1 MSKKEFEENR
11 AEAEKKRKELT
22 LEEKIWLMSGN
33 LSVPDMRKGMQCF
46 RGGVYYLGNTF
57 TAGGLEMHG
66 IPAIRLCDGSRGIIG
81 KKGSTCFPVTIC
93 RGASF
98 DKELERQIGIAIGEE
113 VRDSGGNLF
122 AGICLNLPYHP
133 GWGRSQETYGENSF
147 HIGEMGAALTEGI
160 DEMDVIP
167 CIKHFAFNSME
178 YARFKV
184 NIECGIRT
192 EREVYFPHFKKCID
206 HGAMSVMTSYNR
218 YKNRWCGENPYLIRD
233 VLKGEWGFDGF
244 VLSDFL
250 LGIRDT
256 YEAASSGMDME
267 MCATYLY
274 GEKLLEAV
282 QNGTIPEA
290 VIDEAADRIIRGAL
304 SYGKKPF
311 GKVDYEKHKKLA
323 LQAAREGITLLKN
336 EGILPLKKE
345 KAKRLLVLGR
355 LADKENVG
363 DHGTEW
369 VESDYVRTPIQGIVE
384 AAGSTEVTYYDGKNL
399 SHAQYLAKS
408 ADAVVLVVGYDEEDE
423 GEYAGESIFEEFKD
437 AQMEYPGDRRSLR
450 LHVKEAELI
459 KEVAEVNPNTIVVL
473 IGGGTILL
481 EDWADRVNA
490 VMMAYYPGM
499 EGGTAI
505 AEILFGKVNPSGK
518 LPFVIPKTENDL
530 PKIDWDAE
538 EQTYEYYHGYTKLEK
553 EGKKPELPFGY
564 GLSYTDFSV
573 SNECFGKEEDQV
585 FASCEIEN
593 VGKMDG
599 AEVVQLYVGFLNSA
613 VDRPRKVLRGFER
626 IFLRKGERRQVKITC
641 PIKELAWFNPEEKQ
655 MEIEHMQYELYI
667 GTSSDEK
674 DLLKGV
680 VQL

>member
-1 MSKKEFEENR
+1 MSRTEFEANKI
-11 AEAEKKRKELT
+11 EAEKKRKELT

-33 LSVPDMRKGMQCF
+33 LSVADIRKGMQCF
-46 RGGVYYLGNTF
+46 RGGVYYLSNIF
-57 TAGGLEMHG
+57 TAGGLEKHG

-81 KKGSTCFPVTIC
+81 KKRSTCFPVTIC

-98 DKELERQIGIAIGEE
+98 DKELERQIGLAIGEE
-113 VRDSGGNLF
+113 VRDSGGNLY

-133 GWGRSQETYGENSF
+133 GWGRSQETYGEDTF

-160 DEMDVIP
+160 EAMDVIP

-184 NIECGIRT
+184 NVECGIRT

-206 HGAMSVMTSYNR
+206 HGAMCVMSSYNR
-218 YKNRWCGENPYLIRD
+218 YKDRWCGENPYLIKE

-244 VLSDFL
+244 VLSDFM

-256 YEAASSGMDME
+256 YEAATSGMDME

-274 GEKLLEAV
+274 GEKLLKAV
-282 QNGTIPEA
+282 QNGTIQET
-290 VIDEAADRIIRGAL
+290 VIDEAAYRIIRCAL
-304 SYGKKPF
+304 SYGKKKY
-311 GKVDYEKHKKLA
+311 GKVDYEKHRKLA

-336 EGILPLKKE
+336 DGVLPLKKE
-345 KAKRLLVLGR
+345 KVKQLVVMGR

-369 VESDYVRTPIQGIVE
+369 VESDYVITPIQGIVE
-384 AAGSTEVTYYDGKNL
+384 KAGQTEVTYYDGKNL
-399 SHAQYLAKS
+399 GHAQYLANK
-408 ADAVVLVVGYDEEDE
+408 ADAAVLVVGYDEEDE
-423 GEYAGESIFEEFKD
+423 GEYAGESLFEDLKDYQAEF
-437 AQMEYPGDRRSLR
+437 PGDRRCLG
-450 LHVKEAELI
+450 LHGEEVELI
-459 KEVAEVNPNTIVVL
+459 KAVSAVNPNTIVVL
-473 IGGGTILL
+473 IGGGMILF
-481 EDWADRVNA
+481 EDWAEQVSA
-490 VMMAYYPGM
+490 VLMAYYPGM

-518 LPFVIPKTENDL
+518 LPFVIPKTEKDL
-530 PKIDWDAE
+530 PEINWDAE
-538 EQTYEYYHGYTKLEK
+538 VQTYEYYHGYTKLEK
-553 EGKKPELPFGY
+553 EGREPELPFGY
-564 GLSYTDFSV
+564 GLSYTEFSI
-573 SNECFGKEEDQV
+573 SNGCFGKEGDQV
-585 FASCEIEN
+585 FATCEITN
-593 VGKMDG
+593 TGRLDG

-613 VDRPRKVLRGFER
+613 VDRPKKVLRGFER
-626 IFLRKGERRQVKITC
+626 IFLRKGERRSVKITC
-641 PIKELAWFNPEEKQ
+641 PMKELAWFNPEQKQ
-655 MEIEHMQYELYI
+655 MEIEHMEYELYI